1 MKLYFCLLNYLFFI
15 NIIHTLNACLFTFL
29 DTKSKRLCVNTR
41 VYSLIFNLI
50 PPILNLYFVGARNF
64 VIFTKTIKIGTHPKI
79 NQSLVMIVLFIKYK
93 YMYVKSSLNNQI
105 LGAKYGAFRNLNNT
119 TKIHNFNKIIWA

>member
-1 MKLYFCLLNYLFFI
+1 MI
-15 NIIHTLNACLFTFL
+15 
-29 DTKSKRLCVNTR
+29 LCSVKKNDR

-93 YMYVKSSLNNQI
+93 YMHVKSSLNNQI

-119 TKIHNFNKIIWA
+119 TILHMYKVNAYCDILMEFSCNIILMNSALRHC